1 MPLMTA
7 TTPNYSQYPP
17 TQDADRLHQFGF
29 VPGVQ
34 ALLLV
39 RQVHA
44 LEHATVWILGG
55 TPKQTPYRT
64 VTQDDDRFGGRSTAA
79 GFYLFGDVTT
89 AALHHAV
96 HKALHRL
103 VTGESHLAV
112 HPRCG
117 TNLAVTLTLSAGIA
131 MGSHVVLPKDPLSQF
146 LGLGTALTLAAQL
159 SPPIGEWMQANV
171 TTAIPYNLRIQS
183 IQPIAQE
190 SGQTVHFVAVEWREW
205 N

>member
-1 MPLMTA
+1 MT
-7 TTPNYSQYPP
+7 TTNPNYAQHGP
-17 TQDADRLHQFGF
+17 TQDVDRWHQFDWL
-29 VPGVQ
+29 PGVQ
-34 ALLLV
+34 ELLLV

-55 TPKQTPYRT
+55 TPKQTAHRT
-64 VTQDDDRFGGRSTAA
+64 VTQDDDRLGGRSTAA
-79 GFYLFGDVTT
+79 GFYLFGAVTT

-117 TNLAVTLTLSAGIA
+117 TNVAVNLTLSAAIA

-146 LGLGTALTLAAQL
+146 LGLGTALTLAGQL

-183 IQPIAQE
+183 IQPIAQA
-190 SGQTVHFVAVEWREW
+190 SGQPAHFVAVAWREW
-205 N
+205 H